1 MSNTELLLKEIEG
14 LPAHYMGEIL
24 DFVGYL
30 KHKAP
35 PVEKTKEP
43 ACAGETAWVN
53 PLKGRA
59 KALGSKLTLDV
70 FMEMQEADKKLELDL
85 ES

>member
-1 MSNTELLLKEIEG
+1 MSDTELLLKEIEG
-14 LPAHYMGEIL
+14 LPPDYVAQIF
-24 DFVGYL
+24 DFIDQL
-30 KHKAP
+30 KHKFP

-43 ACAGETAWVN
+43 ACAGEAIWVN
-53 PLKGRA
+53 PLKGRG